1 MQFKC
6 KIDMDNDAFAHDP
19 HLELANIIKQIS
31 KDVDDFVCVER
42 TKTIRDYNGNKVG
55 EWTIGED
62 NNNGL
67 QK

>member
-19 HLELANIIKQIS
+19 HLELSNIIKQIS

-55 EWTIGED
+55 EWTIG
-62 NNNGL
+62 G
-67 QK
+67 

>member
-1 MQFKC
+1 MRFKC
-6 KIDMDNDAFAHDP
+6 EINMDNDAFAHDP

-55 EWTIGED
+55 EWTIGD

>member
-6 KIDMDNDAFAHDP
+6 EIDMDNAAFAHDP
-19 HLELANIIKQIS
+19 HLELSNIIKQIS
-31 KDVDDFVCVER
+31 KDVDAFVCVER

-62 NNNGL
+62 NYNGY
-67 QK
+67 

>member
-6 KIDMDNDAFAHDP
+6 KIDMDNAAFAHEP

-31 KDVDDFVCVER
+31 KDVDAFVYVER

-62 NNNGL
+62 NA
-67 QK
+67 

>member
-1 MQFKC
+1 
-6 KIDMDNDAFAHDP
+6 MDNDAFAHDP

-55 EWTIGED
+55 EWTIGD
-62 NNNGL
+62 NNND
-67 QK
+67 